1 MPFPQQKKKRL
12 GEMLLAAGLLTE
24 LQLERALR
32 EQKKSGIRLGK
43 VLRELGYVDEE
54 GIIAVLG
61 KQMGI
66 PHIALSR
73 IVIDPAVV
81 NIVPELVARRHQVLP
96 LFKKEQTLT
105 LAMVDPLNVFAIDD
119 IQQITDLEIVPVV
132 GTEREILKAI
142 ERYYS
147 GTGAMQEAIRDA
159 DKYAMLDI
167 EDFIP
172 QQEEEDDDSP
182 AIKFVN
188 TLIGQAVNEGA
199 SDIHLEPDREIIQ
212 IRYRVDGLLHDVMC
226 APKSLQAGVISRIKI
241 LGNLDI
247 AEKRVP
253 QDGRFEIKVGE
264 KDIDIRISTLPTVFG
279 EKIVMRLLDK
289 RSVLIGLE
297 ELGFKKETL
306 HHFDRYFRRPHGL
319 ILVTGATGSG
329 KTTTL
334 YSILQTIN
342 TPEKNIVTIED
353 PVEYQLKRITQVQVN
368 SKVGVTFASGL
379 RSILRQDPD
388 VVMVGEI
395 RDGDTVTLTIQA
407 ALTGHLVLST
417 LHTNDAPGAV
427 ARLIDMGAEPFLIA
441 SSLTAIV
448 SQKLVRKCCTGCAA
462 PDSPPEELLSR
473 LGIHDLLA
481 TQGKTADFLKG
492 TGCAECRGTGYSGRL
507 GLYEFL
513 PVNDSIR
520 ALIVRQASSAE
531 IGKAALQIPYYS
543 SLRSEGVLKA
553 IQGLTTL
560 EEVLRVTQDLEE
572 SP

>member
-1 MPFPQQKKKRL
+1 MPQPQQKKKRL
-12 GEMLLAAGLLTE
+12 GQMLLAEGLVTE

-32 EQKKSGIRLGK
+32 EQKTSGNRLGK
-43 VLRELGYVDEE
+43 VLRDLGYVNEE
-54 GIIAVLG
+54 GIIKVLG
-61 KQMGI
+61 KQMNI
-66 PHIALSR
+66 PHIALNN
-73 IVIDPAVV
+73 IVVDPAVV
-81 NIVPELVARRHQVLP
+81 HLVPEMVARRHQVIP
-96 LFKKEQTLT
+96 LYKKGSNLT

-119 IQQITDLEIVPVV
+119 IQQITRLEISPAV

-142 ERYYS
+142 ERFYS
-147 GTGAMQEAIRDA
+147 GTGTMQQAIRDA
-159 DKYAMLDI
+159 DLKAMV
-167 EDFIP
+167 EGEAFSP
-172 QQEEEDDDSP
+172 EEVEQAEDSP
-182 AIKFVN
+182 VINFVN
-188 TLIGQAVNEGA
+188 SLIGQAVKEGA
-199 SDIHLEPDREIIQ
+199 SDVHFEPEKEGIQ
-212 IRYRVDGLLHDVMC
+212 IRYRVDGLLHDVMS

-241 LGNLDI
+241 LANMDI

-264 KDIDIRISTLPTVFG
+264 KDIDIRISTLPTAYG

-289 RSVLIGLE
+289 VSILIGLE

-306 HHFDRYFRRPHGL
+306 DDFDRYFRRPYGL

-334 YSILQTIN
+334 YSVLQTIN

-368 SKVGVTFASGL
+368 TKVGVTFATGL

-395 RDGDTVTLTIQA
+395 RDRDTANLAIQA

-441 SSLTAIV
+441 SSLTAVV
-448 SQKLVRKCCTGCAA
+448 SQKLIRKVCIGCAA
-462 PDSPPEELLSR
+462 PYAPPRDLVESLELDK
-473 LGIHDLLA
+473 HLA
-481 TQGKTADFLKG
+481 GKALKLLKG
-492 TGCAECRGTGYSGRL
+492 TGCADCRGSGYAGRI

-513 PVNDSIR
+513 PITDAIR
-520 ALIVRQASSAE
+520 ELIVRRASSVE
-531 IGKAALQIPYYS
+531 IRKGANRAQYR
-543 SLRSEGVLKA
+543 SLRSEGILKA
-553 IQGLTTL
+553 LEGLTSL
-560 EEVLRVTQDLEE
+560 EEVLRVTQEIEL
-572 SP
+572 